1 MHFSKIIHTF
11 YDLLYTT
18 SNSEWLHPWFF
29 TINLLSLINGEAVL
43 LYHNSPYCLIELS
56 GKKDPVFDR

>member
-1 MHFSKIIHTF
+1 MTYYILQATLNDCIR
-11 YDLLYTT
+11 
-18 SNSEWLHPWFF
+18 EFF

-56 GKKDPVFDR
+56 GKKDPVFGR